1 MIPEIQIAL
10 LIIFACSIVVSILFQ
25 RIRQPSIVGFLLTGI
40 LVGPH
45 AFRLLN
51 GQEEIEQLAEIG
63 VVVLLFIIGMEFSFR
78 DLVKSRYEILAGGAS
93 QVVLTIGLGAGL
105 AILVAIEWHSAIFI
119 GFLICLSSTAIGLSL
134 LQKSGNMASPL
145 GRTSLAILIF
155 QDIAVVPLMLLIPVL
170 GGTASQ
176 AGDPPL
182 WLALGKGVAVVIVL
196 LVLSRWVVPWAI
208 NRVAASRS
216 QELFILAL
224 VALCIAISALTT
236 WAGLSMALGA
246 FIAGLMIA
254 NSPYSY
260 QAMSYIIPLRDI
272 FTSVF
277 FVSIGMLLDIS
288 FVFDHPLLGSG
299 PIKEI

>member
-63 VVVLLFIIGMEFSFR
+63 VVLLLFIIGMEFSFR

-93 QVVLTIGLGAGL
+93 QVVLTIGLGTGL
-105 AILVAIEWHSAIFI
+105 ALLVAIEWHAAIFI

-170 GGTASQ
+170 GGTAGQ

-208 NRVAASRS
+208 NRGRPAPQPGTVYSGAGGLVHCHKRSYHLGWPVHGSGRFYRRAYDRQFALQLSGYELYHPPARYFHQCVFCFHWHAAGY
-216 QELFILAL
+216 F
-224 VALCIAISALTT
+224 LCI
-236 WAGLSMALGA
+236 
-246 FIAGLMIA
+246 
-254 NSPYSY
+254 
-260 QAMSYIIPLRDI
+260 
-272 FTSVF
+272 
-277 FVSIGMLLDIS
+277 
-288 FVFDHPLLGSG
+288 
-299 PIKEI
+299 